1 MITQLTHKWWLLGLR
16 GLTVMLS
23 GLAALI
29 SPVATLTALRLLFGA
44 CALADGLIIIS
55 RLARTDLDYR
65 RMLRTK
71 GLASIALGVLIG
83 LWSSVTAPAL
93 VAIIA
98 AWVILARAFETGAM
112 RVAAEKWQTVW
123 GNLTERKMV
132 RAR

>member
-1 MITQLTHKWWLLGLR
+1 MMMQLIRKWSLLVLPAVV
-16 GLTVMLS
+16 VMLYA
-23 GLAALI
+23 LAALI
-29 SPVATLTALRLLFGA
+29 WPVATLTALRLLFGA
-44 CALADGLIIIS
+44 YALADGLIIMS
-55 RLARTDLDYR
+55 RLARTDLDHGR
-65 RMLRTK
+65 RLRAR

-83 LWSSVTAPAL
+83 LWSSATAPAL

-112 RVAAEKWQTVW
+112 RVVAEKWQTVW

>member
-1 MITQLTHKWWLLGLR
+1 MITQLAHRWWLLGLR
-16 GLTVMLS
+16 GLAIMLS
-23 GLAALI
+23 GLAALV

-44 CALADGLIIIS
+44 CALVYGLIIVR
-55 RLARTDLDYR
+55 RLARTDLDHR
-65 RMLRTK
+65 GMLRTR
-71 GLASIALGVLIG
+71 GLTSIALGVLIG

-112 RVAAEKWQTVW
+112 RVTAKKWQTVW
-123 GNLTERKMV
+123 GNLTERKMI

>member
-1 MITQLTHKWWLLGLR
+1 LDHGR
-16 GLTVMLS
+16 GLQV
-23 GLAALI
+23 
-29 SPVATLTALRLLFGA
+29 R
-44 CALADGLIIIS
+44 
-55 RLARTDLDYR
+55 
-65 RMLRTK
+65 

-112 RVAAEKWQTVW
+112 RVTAEKWQTVW

>member
-16 GLTVMLS
+16 GLAVMLS
-23 GLAALI
+23 GLAALV
-29 SPVATLTALRLLFGA
+29 SPVITLTALRLLFGA
-44 CALADGLIIIS
+44 CALVDGFIIMS
-55 RLARTDLDYR
+55 RLARTDLDHGGV
-65 RMLRTK
+65 LRTR

-83 LWSSVTAPAL
+83 LWSSITAPAL

-112 RVAAEKWQTVW
+112 RVVVGKWQTVW